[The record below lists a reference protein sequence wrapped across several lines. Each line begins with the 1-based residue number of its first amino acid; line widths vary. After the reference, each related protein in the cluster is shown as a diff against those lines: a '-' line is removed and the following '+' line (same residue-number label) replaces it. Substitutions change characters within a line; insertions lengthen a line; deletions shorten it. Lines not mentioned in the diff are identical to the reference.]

1 MLLACRRVCVIA
13 LAALCWMVVPP
24 LCAQIP
30 TAAKPGDTP
39 RAEGTPAENAAEPA
53 PGASERPT
61 RDREFV
67 RNKAGELIEV
77 LRDATWEGYL
87 KFLEGPHEPPK
98 ETPPPF
104 SVSRINLEGSVEGER
119 ANLTARVELQV
130 HAAEGRVR
138 VAVRMAEG
146 VLKNVTHEGPGD
158 EIFDRVDPESG
169 YCWWLEGK
177 GAHTLVLDLSVP
189 LRKDAPGRRLQLSLP
204 TAPVSQLTLQVP
216 QPRITA
222 RAEERSNLELRSL
235 DGHSEIKLIGL
246 GPRLDLAWQPQ
257 PQVATV
263 DPVLEVRT
271 SISASLD
278 GQSALLEANQKIVAL
293 QGAVGEIKVRIPP
306 NSELLRLEG
315 PTYEKHRLDPDNLN
329 QVIVTLKEPS
339 ADKVDLRWT
348 VRTEIGSPDRP
359 VVLEGFEVERA
370 RIQTGYLAIR
380 VIGTFRPTK
389 ISDDDRFVHPANVSD
404 LAKVIP
410 SIPAQ
415 GEIASAYRIL
425 KQPFR
430 MALQLEKAQPYLTV
444 QPYLLLNLSGDR
456 ADLDAIYQFRG
467 SVDEVTIDWPRWK
480 QEGWKIEPIVKSDGW
495 KTESGNEGR
504 VEQPIFDESAIR
516 IRLAE
521 RTDGRFQVRFRA
533 QRPLTPR
540 AERLDFSLPLAQATS
555 PSPAVVVLGM
565 ADNVE
570 VDFKPTGETSLRPL
584 PTHLLDSTPF
594 SKQALESR
602 RNAFWV
608 DSPQPTF
615 AGSVTVHR
623 QRIAT
628 QTEADASL
636 QGSQIVIDQRILYD
650 VAYERLN
657 HLTLAVP
664 AAIVDRCTFFSAGG
678 IELIPTAVGPTAE
691 NSRQLRVTLDQPRL
705 GRFEVLARFTLD
717 RAPAMGDQ
725 PSAQSIP
732 FVHSVDAPFSTTR
745 FRFTEGGAV
754 DASVADSIWKKQTA
768 AGFGPAWVADG
779 EPAEIAVM
787 LNRSGEL
794 APESEAATRAWIRAV
809 FERGGRAVYR
819 AQFRL
824 ASAGQRL
831 TVVFPPQ
838 VTPMR
843 FYWGQEL
850 LKSAQAAPVSGKAGA
865 WRLLAPESQDTKP
878 PLITIEYQ
886 QESAGWFGNTGMH
899 RLAAPRIGD
908 ASSPAETVWEIS
920 IPQEQHLFTQPEG
933 FRPLYTWQRDGFF
946 FARKDELSHDALA
959 QWIGALDGP
968 AESNLATPS
977 NQYRFETFGTGIGG
991 SFRSMSRHIIVLI
1004 GAGLALLVGFMLMY
1018 VPATRHV
1025 LTILLVAFATTAIA
1039 LWFSEPVLVLLQPA
1053 ALGLGLAVL
1062 AALLQ
1067 GWLRRQRQGRVLA
1080 LTPPSALLAP
1090 GSSLHR
1096 DLPNLPGNQETTA
1109 LRPVGTSSVTG
1120 FGG

>member
-1 MLLACRRVCVIA
+1 
-13 LAALCWMVVPP
+13 
-24 LCAQIP
+24 
-30 TAAKPGDTP
+30 
-39 RAEGTPAENAAEPA
+39 
-53 PGASERPT
+53 
-61 RDREFV
+61 
-67 RNKAGELIEV
+67 
-77 LRDATWEGYL
+77 
-87 KFLEGPHEPPK
+87 
-98 ETPPPF
+98 
-104 SVSRINLEGSVEGER
+104 
-119 ANLTARVELQV
+119 
-130 HAAEGRVR
+130 
-138 VAVRMAEG
+138 
-146 VLKNVTHEGPGD
+146 
-158 EIFDRVDPESG
+158 
-169 YCWWLEGK
+169 
-177 GAHTLVLDLSVP
+177 
-189 LRKDAPGRRLQLSLP
+189 
-204 TAPVSQLTLQVP
+204 LTLQVP

-222 RAEERSNLELRSL
+222 RADERSNLELRAL

-246 GPRLDLAWQPQ
+246 GPRLELSWQPQ

-278 GQSALLEANQKIVAL
+278 GQSVLMEANQRIVAL
-293 QGAVGEIKVRIPP
+293 QGAVGDIKVRLPP

-339 ADKVDLRWT
+339 AEKIDLRWT
-348 VRTEIGSPDRP
+348 VRSEIGSPDRP

-370 RIQTGYLAIR
+370 RIQTGHLAVR
-380 VIGTFRPTK
+380 VVGSFRATK
-389 ISDDDRFVHPANVSD
+389 VSDDDRFVHPANVSD
-404 LAKVIP
+404 LAKVSP

-430 MALQLEKAQPYLTV
+430 LVLQLEKAQPYLTV
-444 QPYLLLNLSGDR
+444 QPYMLLSLSGDR

-480 QEGWKIEPIVKSDGW
+480 QEGWKIEPIIKSDGW
-495 KTESGNEGR
+495 KAEAGNEGR
-504 VEQPIFDESAIR
+504 VEQAIYEESAIR
-516 IRLAE
+516 VRLAE
-521 RTDGRFQVRFRA
+521 RTEGRFQIRLRA

-540 AERLDFSLPLAQATS
+540 AERTDFSLPLAQATS

-594 SKQALESR
+594 SKHALESR
-602 RNAFWV
+602 RNAYWV

-615 AGSVTVHR
+615 AGAITVHR
-623 QRIAT
+623 QRIST

-650 VAYERLN
+650 VAYERLAQV
-657 HLTLAVP
+657 TLAVP
-664 AAIVDRCTFFSAGG
+664 AAIADRCTFFSAGG
-678 IELIPTAVGPTAE
+678 IELIPTAIGPA
-691 NSRQLRVTLDQPRL
+691 SDDGRQLRVTLDQPRL

-717 RAPAMGDQ
+717 RAQAMGDQ

-754 DASVADSIWKKQTA
+754 DASVADPLWKKQTA

-779 EPAEIAVM
+779 EPAQIAVV

-794 APESEAATRAWIRAV
+794 VPESEAATRAWIRAV
-809 FERGGRAVYR
+809 FETGGRAVYR

-824 ASAGQRL
+824 ASAAPRL
-831 TVVFPPQ
+831 MVAFPPQ
-838 VTPMR
+838 VAPSE
-843 FYWGQEL
+843 FYWGQQKL
-850 LKSAQAAPVSGKAGA
+850 GAAQAAPVAGKPGTY
-865 WRLLAPESQDTKP
+865 RLLAPDGQDTRP
-878 PLITIEYQ
+878 PLITIVYQ
-886 QESAGWFGNTGMH
+886 QQYAGGFSNTGTH
-899 RLAAPRIGD
+899 RLAAPRVGD
-908 ASSPAETVWEIS
+908 AASPTETVWEVS
-920 IPQEQHLFTQPEG
+920 LPQDQHLFTQPEG
-933 FRPLYTWQRDGFF
+933 YRPLYRWQRERFF
-946 FARKDELSHDALA
+946 FARKDNLPHEALVR
-959 QWIGALDGP
+959 WIGAIDGP
-968 AESNLATPS
+968 TETSLPTGM
-977 NQYRFETFGTGIGG
+977 NQYKFETFGTDSGG
-991 SFRSMSRHIIVLI
+991 TFRSMSRHIIVLI

-1053 ALGLGLAVL
+1053 ALGLALAVL

-1067 GWLRRQRQGRVLA
+1067 GWLRRQRQGRIVA
-1080 LTPPSALLAP
+1080 LTAPSALLAP

-1096 DLPNLPGNQETTA
+1096 DAAMLPGNQETTA
-1109 LRPVGTSSVTG
+1109 LRPVGTSSITG